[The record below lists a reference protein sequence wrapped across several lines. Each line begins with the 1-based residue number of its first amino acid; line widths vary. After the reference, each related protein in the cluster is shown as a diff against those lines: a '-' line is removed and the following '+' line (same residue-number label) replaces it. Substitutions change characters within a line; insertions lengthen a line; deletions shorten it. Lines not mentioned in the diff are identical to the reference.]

1 MSIVELFR
9 KELTLE
15 ESIQKSRELADL
27 VKQTYTPDF
36 IVAIASGGI
45 LPAKEVSKRLERSYG
60 EIVIRRDIDLRE
72 TYNSTPNIL
81 KPFVKLYQGYLFMS
95 TQPTILQ
102 EGDFTCQGRKILLVD
117 DMVHTGK
124 TIQIA
129 KDNLFERGAKEV
141 KSAAI
146 NYVNGA
152 LPDYFLMK
160 GRIKFPW
167 SKNSADYK
175 RFESYVGESSVYQ
188 HQFS

>member
-1 MSIVELFR
+1 MAIVELFR
-9 KELTLE
+9 KELTFN
-15 ESIQKSRELADL
+15 ESVQKSRELADL
-27 VKQTYTPDF
+27 VQQTYSPDLV
-36 IVAIASGGI
+36 VAIASGGI
-45 LPAKEVSKRLERSYG
+45 LPAKEVSKRLERRYG
-60 EIVIRRDIDLRE
+60 EVVIRRDIDLRE
-72 TYNSTPNIL
+72 MYDSTPKIL

-102 EGDFTCQGRKILLVD
+102 EGDFNCDGKNILLVD

-129 KDNLFERGAKEV
+129 KENLLGRGAKQV

-167 SKNSADYK
+167 SKNSSDYEQF
-175 RFESYVGESSVYQ
+175 RSYVHESSLCQ
-188 HQFS
+188 TQFS